1 MRPMRSI
8 LIVAVALSLALVA
21 QAEEAGKKGKGNK
34 KKGERIL
41 GTVVEVKKDKD
52 QGTLTI
58 KVHKKK
64 GATAVTPEEKTFKVT
79 STTKFEKI
87 SGKKGERQVTAATFA
102 AVEKGEHVRLTVK
115 AGVLEDV
122 KILVKKKGKG
132 NTAGNKKKIDG

>member
-1 MRPMRSI
+1 MRPMQNVLS
-8 LIVAVALSLALVA
+8 VAVALSLAFAA
-21 QAEEAGKKGKGNK
+21 QAEEAGKRGKGNK

-41 GTVVEVKKDKD
+41 GTVVAVKKDKEV
-52 QGTLTI
+52 GTLTI

-64 GATAVTPEEKTFKVT
+64 GATAVTPEEKTFKVI

-115 AGVLEDV
+115 DGALEDV
-122 KILVKKKGKG
+122 KILVKKKGQGK
-132 NTAGNKKKIDG
+132 ADGNKKKTDG